1 MENPEKLMI
10 VVKSHRELKR
20 KIEEAESEY
29 KAKDGEVE
37 LNNWRVKVQ
46 RNEPRCCLK

>member
-10 VVKSHRELKR
+10 VVKSRRELKR

-29 KAKDGEVE
+29 KAKMVK
-37 LNNWRVKVQ
+37 LN
-46 RNEPRCCLK
+46 